1 MVSQKVDDMLVV
13 VMQMQKTIKED
24 IEDIKKANHE
34 NLLNRND
41 IKQELIDEIVILKEN
56 LNSELVEAV
65 KKGVDISSFKANI
78 DNLEDELRNL
88 YKLNT
93 KLASIV
99 LPIQQMYKEIVDDIT
114 DQTGRS
120 ILDIKA

>member
-1 MVSQKVDDMLVV
+1 MVAKKVDDMLSVV
-13 VMQMQKTIKED
+13 LKMQKTILED

-34 NLLNRND
+34 KLLNRND
-41 IKQELIDEIVILKEN
+41 VKHEMIEEIIILKSS

-65 KKGVDISSFKANI
+65 KKGIDISEYKDQI
-78 DNLEDELRNL
+78 DNLELELKNL

-120 ILDIKA
+120 ALDIKV

>member
-1 MVSQKVDDMLVV
+1 MVSKKVDDMLLIVLK
-13 VMQMQKTIKED
+13 MQKTIKED
-24 IEDIKKANHE
+24 IEDIKEAKHE

-41 IKQELIDEIVILKEN
+41 LKQEFIDEIVKLKVS
-56 LNSELVEAV
+56 LNNELVEAV
-65 KKGVDISSFKANI
+65 KKGIDISSFKEKI

-114 DQTGRS
+114 DHTGRS
-120 ILDIKA
+120 ILDIKV